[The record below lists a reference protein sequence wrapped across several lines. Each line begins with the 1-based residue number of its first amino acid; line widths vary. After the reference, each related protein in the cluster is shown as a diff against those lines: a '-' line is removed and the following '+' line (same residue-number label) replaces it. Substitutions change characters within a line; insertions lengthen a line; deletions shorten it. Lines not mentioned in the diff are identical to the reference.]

1 MPEEED
7 VTPDEVISSG
17 HGVEAFDNEAWK
29 NKRLEWAQAMWD
41 NKGQTRI

>member
-7 VTPDEVISSG
+7 VTPEEVISSD

-29 NKRLEWAQAMWD
+29 NKRLEWTQAMWD
-41 NKGQTRI
+41 NRG